1 MQSNNKLIELIGNV
15 TSPTIVFFFPGL
27 GIGNIYDDLSG
38 CTLQTNEFE
47 VLAKGNIDINFIG
60 ISSQKIPTSSKYI
73 KYIKISQEQSIEFDN
88 VKKEN
93 IYYLKRVS
101 YIIDNKNIEKYKNDD
116 TQNHIDVI
124 NKYLNT

>member
-60 ISSQKIPTSSKYI
+60 ISSQKIPTNSKYI
-73 KYIKISQEQSIEFDN
+73 KYIQISQEQSIEFDN